1 MKKFSKK
8 KLAMLLACASVLG
21 NKTSAMNKD
30 KIESKNLQNITEMQ
44 GGTVS
49 RGSKPVEQGLTG
61 DQKFAIGAAITA
73 FVVVPAVAF
82 TILGVKRN
90 KNNDDN
96 DKQNGEQAKIAQK
109 NLEIIHKKF
118 DDFYPGQERYAEK
131 AKKVFDG
138 VKSQMSE
145 NTKFYIRRNNSVGVE
160 ELDQEDKAILRYFV
174 DILNG
179 KVELDGK
186 NAGDVMLE
194 KPPKDDDFAF
204 VIYLPSKSG
213 KSISFGFSYNSHE
226 KKFCFGGY
234 GS

>member
-118 DDFYPGQERYAEK
+118 DDFYPSQKGCAEK

-138 VKSQMSE
+138 VKSQVNE
-145 NTKFYIRRNNSVGVE
+145 NTKFYVRYDKSVDVE
-160 ELDQEDKAILRYFV
+160 ELDQEDKTILRYFV

-179 KVELDGK
+179 KVELDEK
-186 NAGDVMLE
+186 NTDDVMLE
-194 KPPKDDDFAF
+194 KPPEDDDFAF
-204 VIYLPSKSG
+204 LIYLSNKSG
-213 KSISFGFSYNSHE
+213 KSIHFGFSYNSHK
-226 KKFCFGGY
+226 KKFYFERYVG
-234 GS
+234 